1 MPTVPDALKIDRG
14 EGRFGDADG
23 LVASQFKVDEYGDA
37 IDNQIGAVRP
47 VWCLFGGR
55 GGNKL

>member
-1 MPTVPDALKIDRG
+1 MLTVPDALKIDRG
-14 EGRFGDADG
+14 EGRFGEADG
-23 LVASQFKVDEYGDA
+23 LVASQFKVYEYGNA

-55 GGNKL
+55 GGNAL